1 MTFFNFSKLF
11 RKFVQNKFMIIS
23 LVGYM
28 GSGKSHISKI
38 LSEKINFSLIDL
50 DKEICK
56 RNKLTIPEIFEKKG
70 EIYFRKLERETLEE
84 ILATKENIVL
94 SLGGGTPVY
103 YNNMEIINNNST
115 SFFLRTSIS
124 TLIERI
130 SKQKEKRPLIAN
142 IPDEDLPEFIAKHL
156 FERNQFYSKAQFS
169 ISTDS
174 KEPEIIMNEII
185 EKLYL

>member
-1 MTFFNFSKLF
+1 
-11 RKFVQNKFMIIS
+11 MIIS

-38 LSEKINFSLIDL
+38 LSEKINFKLIDL
-50 DKEICK
+50 DKEISR

-70 EIYFRKLERETLEE
+70 EIYFRKIEREVLEE
-84 ILATKENIVL
+84 VLATEENIIL

-103 YNNMEIINNNST
+103 YNNMEIINHNSK
-115 SFFLRTSIS
+115 SIFLRTSIN

-142 IPDEDLPEFIAKHL
+142 ISDENLPEFIAKHL
-156 FERNQFYSKAQFS
+156 FERNEFYSKAQFN
-169 ISTDS
+169 IGTDS
-174 KEPEIIMNEII
+174 KEPEQIMNEII

>member
-1 MTFFNFSKLF
+1 
-11 RKFVQNKFMIIS
+11 MIIS

-38 LSEKINFSLIDL
+38 LSDKINFKLIDL
-50 DKEICK
+50 DKEISR

-84 ILATKENIVL
+84 ILATQENIVL

-103 YNNMEIINNNST
+103 YNNMEIINNNSA
-115 SFFLRTSIS
+115 SIFLRASIA
-124 TLIERI
+124 TLAERI
-130 SKQKEKRPLIAN
+130 SKQKEKRPLIAK
-142 IPDEDLPEFIAKHL
+142 IADEDLPEFIAKHL
-156 FERNQFYSKAQFS
+156 FERNVYYSKAQLS
-169 ISTDS
+169 INTDQ
-174 KEPEIIMNEII
+174 KDPEDIIQEII